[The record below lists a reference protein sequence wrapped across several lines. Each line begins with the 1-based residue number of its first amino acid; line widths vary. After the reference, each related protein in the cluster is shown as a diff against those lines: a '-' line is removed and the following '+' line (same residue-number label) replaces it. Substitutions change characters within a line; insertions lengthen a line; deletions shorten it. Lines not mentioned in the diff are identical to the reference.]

1 MVRAAVSGVWRGV
14 LMAGLL
20 GLPAAVWADDGF
32 VEIFNGQDLT
42 GWIAEGMF
50 DYDKENAEKP
60 IWIVDDGTLVCK
72 GRRWGFLRY
81 DKELTDFVVRLQFR
95 TSKGCNSGLGIRGSK
110 FTGWTTSPSRS
121 GYEMQILD
129 DAGKKPNEHSSGAL
143 YRYVAAKQNAIKPAG
158 EWNDIEIECRGPK
171 IRITLNDVVIQDVD
185 QSQIDAIKKKPL
197 TGYFSVQDHGHHVE
211 FRNIRLKELKP

>member
-50 DYDKENAEKP
+50 DYGKENAEKP
-60 IWIVDDGTLVCK
+60 IWIVDDGNLVCK

-81 DKELTDFVVRLQFR
+81 DKELTDFVVHLQFR

-121 GYEMQILD
+121 GYEIQILD

-197 TGYFSVQDHGHHVE
+197 KGYFSVQDHGRHVE